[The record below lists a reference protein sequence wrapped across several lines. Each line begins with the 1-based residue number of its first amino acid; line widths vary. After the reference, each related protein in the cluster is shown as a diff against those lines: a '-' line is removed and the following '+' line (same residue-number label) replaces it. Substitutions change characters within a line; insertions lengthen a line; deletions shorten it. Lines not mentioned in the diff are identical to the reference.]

1 VADETPNL
9 TLVQISD
16 LHIGELDPATGNAQ
30 ISSLVRK
37 IMANSSWFDGVLGH
51 HSRGLEHLAK
61 FWRTL
66 KAQEPHVRLIVS
78 GDVTSCGGL
87 TEFKN
92 ASEFVSAK
100 LAMPVGALGLDF
112 PRWRKAAIPGNHDH
126 WPGSATIFGN
136 PLLAVKSTFLSGY
149 PFIETIPRGT
159 DAPLRIVCINTDSD
173 VSSHGY
179 HRFFAI
185 GDFQSQLVAA
195 SRLLAKEREPGI
207 GVLLM
212 HHSWHKRGLLGI
224 SRASRA
230 ALAQFLEQENIRVVL
245 TGHVHTPLVQ
255 SFDIPLPG
263 NTRYRVHECRCGT
276 TTQMDK
282 MAYDATS
289 LFGNFP
295 MRPKWPANTLLVH
308 RISAGMTGLPVWRVE
323 TYVRTRQGFRQLG
336 NASKFTL

>member
-1 VADETPNL
+1 VADEIPNV

-16 LHIGELDPATGNAQ
+16 LHIGELDPATGNARM
-30 ISSLVRK
+30 SSLIRK
-37 IMANSSWFDGVLGH
+37 LMANSSWFDGVLGH

-66 KAQEPHVRLIVS
+66 KAQEPYARLIVS
-78 GDVTSCGGL
+78 GDLTSCGGP

-92 ASEFVSAK
+92 ASEFISAK
-100 LAMPVGALGLDF
+100 LAMPAGVLGLDF
-112 PRWRKAAIPGNHDH
+112 PTWRTVAIPGNHDH

-136 PLLAVKSTFLSGY
+136 PPLAVKSTFLSGY
-149 PFIETIPRGT
+149 PFIDTIPRGA
-159 DAPLRIVCINTDSD
+159 DAPLCVVCIDTDSD
-173 VSSHGY
+173 VSSHGR

-195 SRLLAKEREPGI
+195 SRLLATQPVPGI
-207 GVLLM
+207 RVLLM
-212 HHSWHKRGLLGI
+212 HHSWHKRGLLSI
-224 SRASRA
+224 SRASRG

-255 SFDIPLPG
+255 TFDIPLSG
-263 NTRYRVHECRCGT
+263 NAKYRVHECRCGT

-282 MAYDATS
+282 MAYDAKS

-295 MRPKWPANTLLVH
+295 LRPKWPANTLLVH
-308 RISAGMTGLPVWRVE
+308 RISAGITGIPVWRVQ

-336 NASKFTL
+336 KAARLTL